1 MKEKN
6 MLANFRRIRG
16 FLVLVTRNIIA
27 KVRFYALIFNNR
39 ATREE
44 LNRNR
49 YLKDLYLD
57 KEIIIFGNGPSAN
70 EFDIDLI
77 GSRFTF
83 TVNYSLQS
91 PNLSK
96 IKSDFHV
103 WADIGAFVYNE
114 LETMVSI
121 KQQVYNT
128 KSNVF
133 LPIETK
139 NIVENFNIESNKIH
153 YFYSN
158 KLLLDNS
165 CVLDNLTKNIHG
177 YSTVVQWALAISFYM
192 GFKKIYLV
200 GVESTNIISHI
211 NFQLGNNDL
220 VGHAYDYTEK
230 DRSLMSLHKTNNDM
244 STYAEGFFNVL
255 KYYKIINNQAKKF
268 GVQIINLTEK
278 SLIDSIVKGNKN
290 ELK

>member
-16 FLVLVTRNIIA
+16 FLILVSRNTIA
-27 KVRFYALIFNNR
+27 KIRFYTILLNNR
-39 ATREE
+39 GMRKD
-44 LNRNR
+44 LNKNR
-49 YLKDLYLD
+49 YLKNLYLD

-70 EFDIDLI
+70 EFDTNLI
-77 GSRFTF
+77 GDRFTF
-83 TVNYSLQS
+83 TVNYSLRS
-91 PNLSK
+91 SNLLK
-96 IKSDFHV
+96 FKSDFHV
-103 WADIGAFVYNE
+103 WADIGAFIYNE
-114 LETMVSI
+114 LETMESI
-121 KQQVYNT
+121 KQQVHNT
-128 KSNVF
+128 KFNVF

-139 NIVENFNIESNKIH
+139 NIVQNFNIESNKIH

-165 CVLDNLTKNIHG
+165 NVLDNLTKNIHG

-230 DRSLMSLHKTNNDM
+230 DRSLMSLDKTNNDM

-255 KYYKIINNQAKKF
+255 KSYKIINNQAKKF
-268 GVQIINLTEK
+268 GVQIVNLTEK